1 MSDWCHNH
9 SSVKHGKQKRIFEH
23 KGREREK
30 ESERAMNE
38 LCINCLK
45 QSSSFN
51 CLWNGPGGVESNAI
65 KMAER
70 KIHIDCAD
78 GADGLWFVMF
88 P

>member
-51 CLWNGPGGVESNAI
+51 CLWNGPGGWRVMPLKWPKGKFI
-65 KMAER
+65 LTVQMGR
-70 KIHIDCAD
+70 TVY
-78 GADGLWFVMF
+78 GL
-88 P
+88 